1 MTPSTLALTLI
12 TIVLWGLIPIFDKL
26 ALGQHAVSPLVGIA
40 IRAAAVAVL
49 AVPLALTIG
58 RGGAALKAMPPSAIA
73 LYAASGLA
81 SLLLAQYAYYKL
93 LAQAD
98 VSKVFPL
105 LFAAAPIVTI
115 AIGVFVMK
123 EPMTLKQ
130 ALGAALVVAGGLLLL

>member
-1 MTPSTLALTLI
+1 
-12 TIVLWGLIPIFDKL
+12 
-26 ALGQHAVSPLVGIA
+26 
-40 IRAAAVAVL
+40 VAVL

-115 AIGVFVMK
+115 AIGVFVLK